1 MYKRQALERW
11 DFLPYE
17 TVVVGDSLF
26 HDIRAGI
33 ELGAQTVL
41 VRGTTT
47 AQIAHENQ
55 AYAQEIAP
63 DASIADLAALPEIVA
78 AWT

>member
-1 MYKRQALERW
+1 MC
-11 DFLPYE
+11 
-17 TVVVGDSLF
+17 
-26 HDIRAGI
+26 IRDR
-33 ELGAQTVL
+33 TVL
-41 VRGTTT
+41 VRGATT

-55 AYAQEIAP
+55 AHAQEIAP